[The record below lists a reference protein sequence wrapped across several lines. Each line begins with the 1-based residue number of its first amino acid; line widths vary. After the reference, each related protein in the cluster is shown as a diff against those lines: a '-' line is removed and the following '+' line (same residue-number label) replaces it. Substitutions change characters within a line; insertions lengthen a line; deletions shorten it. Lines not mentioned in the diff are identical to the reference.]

1 MRRWLMQW
9 SMGIVVTALSACVA
23 MAGPS
28 SEHLNWGSHITP
40 ARCTDD
46 GYRYLEIN
54 VTHKVVNDG
63 DSGFTRYWAALDYNR
78 HIQLWEVGVVVPPGD
93 DERFCAL
100 VRYQGAWVS
109 TQGPSPMGSDG
120 NLAAGVDRT
129 FEGGY
134 RAVITGRLRAN
145 PTRRTRGN
153 LGTFDYGWQGNPG
166 SGATTPFNWLDT
178 YFEPGAQMTLEW
190 WGWVYH
196 GGPNGTWVNSCPTSD
211 GPECGGSSGDIT
223 D

>member
-1 MRRWLMQW
+1 MGRWLMQW
-9 SMGIVVTALSACVA
+9 AMGITLTALSAGVA
-23 MAGPS
+23 TAGPS

-63 DSGFTRYWAALDYNR
+63 DSGFTGYWAALDYNR
-78 HIQLWEVGVVVPPGD
+78 QIQLWEVGVVVPPGN

-100 VRYQGAWVS
+100 VRYQGAWTSIV
-109 TQGPSPMGSDG
+109 GPSPMGSDAS
-120 NLAAGVDRT
+120 LAAGVDGT

-134 RAVITGRLRAN
+134 RAVITGRLKAN
-145 PTRRTRGN
+145 PPLRARGN
-153 LGTFDYGWQGNPG
+153 LGTFDYEWAGTR
-166 SGATTPFNWLDT
+166 GAGPQAPFDWVNT
-178 YFEPGAQMTLEW
+178 YFEGSPQVTLEW
-190 WGWVYH
+190 WGWIYH
-196 GGPNGTWVNSCPTSD
+196 GGPNGTWVNACDPMMSA
-211 GPECGGSSGDIT
+211 ECGGSAGDIT